1 MQKSAHTITERGDSM
16 PENKKNSEKNKLEI
30 SVNYPTNKNPQTVDE
45 MVNNYGTYEIQNTAN
60 TDNQYPAIAQGYNDK
75 IIKRDCENKHK

>member
-1 MQKSAHTITERGDSM
+1 M
-16 PENKKNSEKNKLEI
+16 PKNKKNSEKNKLEI
-30 SVNYPTNKNPQTVDE
+30 SVNYPINKNPQTVDE

-75 IIKRDCENKHK
+75 IIKRDCENKHR